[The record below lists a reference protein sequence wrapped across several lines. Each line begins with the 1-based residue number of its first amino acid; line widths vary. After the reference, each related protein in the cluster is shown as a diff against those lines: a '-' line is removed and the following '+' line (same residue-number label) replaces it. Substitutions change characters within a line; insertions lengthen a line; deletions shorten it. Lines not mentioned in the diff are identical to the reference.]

1 LKSGQYRSVAGPLI
15 RGSAWMVAMRWAIR
29 LIGVLSVAVLAR
41 ILTPADFGVVAM
53 ALVVVGLLDT
63 LAYAGVD
70 LAIIRSSSASPE
82 YLNAAWTI
90 QLIQASIV
98 AGLLLVLA
106 PFAADYY
113 SEARVATVIRW
124 LALRAFIEGFQNI
137 GIVAFQKDLDFA
149 KEFRF
154 HVYSRL
160 LNLIFAIVAA
170 LILRNYLALVVGM
183 LSGAAITVLL
193 SYLMHPYRPRLSIEK
208 LKALRS
214 FSNWLLVSRL
224 GTFLSGGADQFIA
237 GGIVGATAIGSY
249 NVASQLATMPSGELV
264 MPLRRALFPNLSKL
278 QDDPVEFRRLVQQTF
293 SSLAIVCIPLS
304 FGLVM
309 TADEIIRIILGPRWY
324 SSVDLLK
331 WLAVYGAFA
340 GLVSILE
347 VPMWVMGRLR
357 QSALQSWLGFVV
369 LVPLIVISVHE
380 YGIVGAAVS
389 RALVAILSLPL
400 MLYLTSRACPV
411 RYQDLASVL
420 WRPLLAGI
428 LMMVAL
434 AAPWSYPTTIVLAF
448 AMKVALGAVVYIG
461 ALIAIWRISGRPDGI
476 EATVLKYVAASRRPA
491 S

>member
-1 LKSGQYRSVAGPLI
+1 
-15 RGSAWMVAMRWAIR
+15 MVAMRWAIR
-29 LIGVLSVAVLAR
+29 LIGILSVAVLAR

-70 LAIIRSSSASPE
+70 LAIIRSNSATPE

-90 QLIQASIV
+90 QLMQASIV
-98 AGLLLVLA
+98 AGLLLALA

-113 SEARVATVIRW
+113 NEPRVATVIRW

-137 GIVAFQKDLDFA
+137 GIVAFQRELDFA

-170 LILRNYLALVVGM
+170 LILRNYMALVVGM
-183 LSGAAITVLL
+183 LSGALITVLL
-193 SYLMHPYRPRLSIEK
+193 SYLMHPYRPRLSMEK
-208 LKALRS
+208 LKGLRS
-214 FSNWLLVSRL
+214 YSNWLLVSRL
-224 GTFLSGGADQFIA
+224 GTFLSGGVDQFIA
-237 GGIVGATAIGSY
+237 GGIVGAAAIGSY

-264 MPLRRALFPNLSKL
+264 MPVRRALFPNLSKL
-278 QDDPVEFRRLVQQTF
+278 QDDPMAFRRLVQQTF
-293 SSLAIVCIPLS
+293 SSLAIAAIPLS
-304 FGLVM
+304 LGLIM
-309 TADEIIRIILGPRWY
+309 TADEIVRIVLGPRWS

-331 WLAVYGAFA
+331 WLALYGAFA
-340 GLVSILE
+340 SLSSILE

-369 LVPLIVISVHE
+369 LVPLIVFSVHE
-380 YGIVGAAVS
+380 YGIIGAAVS

-411 RYQDLASVL
+411 GYRDLASVL
-420 WRPLLAGI
+420 WRPLLAGV
-428 LMMVAL
+428 LMVVVL
-434 AAPWSYPTTIVLAF
+434 AAISSYPETPVLALI
-448 AMKVALGAVVYIG
+448 AKVALGASIYAV
-461 ALIAIWRISGRPDGI
+461 ALFILWRISGKPDGI
-476 EATVLKYVAASRRPA
+476 EATILKYVAARRLV

>member
-1 LKSGQYRSVAGPLI
+1 
-15 RGSAWMVAMRWAIR
+15 MVAMRWAIR
-29 LIGVLSVAVLAR
+29 LIGILSVAVLAR

-53 ALVVVGLLDT
+53 ALVVVALLDT
-63 LAYAGVD
+63 VAYAGVD
-70 LAIIRSSSASPE
+70 LAIIRSGSATPE

-90 QLIQASIV
+90 QLIQASVV
-98 AGLLLVLA
+98 AVLLVVLA

-113 SEARVATVIRW
+113 NEPRVAIVIRW
-124 LALRAFIEGFQNI
+124 LALKSLIEGFQNI

-154 HVYSRL
+154 NVYSRL
-160 LNLIFAIVAA
+160 LNLVFSIGAA
-170 LILRNYLALVVGM
+170 LILRNYMALVVGM
-183 LSGAAITVLL
+183 LSGSLITVLL
-193 SYLMHPYRPRLSIEK
+193 SYLMHPYRPRLSVEK

-237 GGIVGATAIGSY
+237 GGIVGAAAIGNY
-249 NVASQLATMPSGELV
+249 NVASQLATLPSGELV

-278 QDDPVEFRRLVQQTF
+278 QDNAIAFRRVVQQTF
-293 SSLAIVCIPLS
+293 SSVAIVSIPLS
-304 FGLVM
+304 FGLIM
-309 TADEIIRIILGPRWY
+309 TADEIVRIVLGPRWY

-331 WLAVYGAFA
+331 WLALYGAFA
-340 GLVSILE
+340 GLSSILE

-389 RALVAILSLPL
+389 RALVAIFSLPL

-411 RYQDLASVL
+411 SYLDLASVL

-428 LMMVAL
+428 LMVLALSVPVSYPATLVLAL
-434 AAPWSYPTTIVLAF
+434 AA
-448 AMKVALGAVVYIG
+448 KVGLGAFVYIG
-461 ALIAIWRISGRPDGI
+461 TLAVLWYVCGKPDGV
-476 EATVLKYVAASRRPA
+476 EATVLKYVGATKRLVS
-491 S
+491 